1 MKITVIGSGYVGLV
15 TGACLAELGNQV
27 CCFDVNQEKIDLLNN
42 GEVPIYEPG
51 LKELISGCRNNDR
64 LYFTSNADDAIVFG
78 DILFIAVGT
87 PSDESG
93 SADLSHVLAVAKTI
107 GRHMDR
113 FKVVI
118 NKSTVPVGSADKV
131 RAVIEQELAI
141 RNLPIENFSV
151 VSNPE
156 FLKEGAAIDDF
167 MRPDRIVVG
176 TSNDTSGISAKRVMK
191 NLYSPF
197 NRNHERTLYMD
208 IKSAELTKYA
218 ANAMLATR
226 ISFMNEMANL
236 ADKIGADIDC
246 VRQGIGSDKRI
257 GYDFLYA
264 GTGYGGSCFP
274 KDVSALIH
282 IGHEVNQD
290 MKIIQSVNDVNQKQK
305 NTLVNK
311 VIGKYGE
318 QLDRHTFAIWG
329 LAFKPNTDDVREA
342 PSLVVI
348 KNLLLRGAKVKAY
361 DPVAIDQAAHAL
373 SLELSE
379 TPQYLKN
386 ISFVNSADDAM
397 IGVDALLVITE
408 WRAFKSPNFIEMA
421 AKMKQKVIFDGRN
434 LYDPELLAQMGFE
447 YHGIGRNNINFL
459 KCDAELPERS
469 SYFVMNQD
477 SVAQLQPTGLIN

>member
-27 CCFDVNQEKIDLLNN
+27 CCFDVNQHKIDLLNK

-51 LKELISGCRNNDR
+51 LKELINGCKDSDR
-64 LYFTSNADDAIVFG
+64 LYFTSNPTDAVVFG
-78 DILFIAVGT
+78 DVLFIAVGT

-107 GRHMDR
+107 GRYMDR
-113 FKVVI
+113 FKVIV

-131 RAVIEQELAI
+131 RVVIEQELSI
-141 RNLPIENFSV
+141 RNLPKENFSV

-176 TSNDTSGISAKRVMK
+176 TSKDTAGISAKRIMK

-197 NRNHERTLYMD
+197 NRNHERTIYMD
-208 IKSAELTKYA
+208 LKSAELTKYA

-236 ADKIGADIDC
+236 ADMVGADIDS

-274 KDVSALIH
+274 KDVSALIQ
-282 IGHEVNQD
+282 IGHEVHQD
-290 MKIIQSVNDVNQKQK
+290 MKIIKSVNDVNQTQK
-305 NTLVNK
+305 SVLVKKLIN
-311 VIGKYGE
+311 KYGD
-318 QLDRHTFAIWG
+318 QLDGHTFAVWG

-361 DPVAIDQAAHAL
+361 DPVAVERAARAL
-373 SLELSE
+373 TEDLKD

-386 ISFVNSADDAM
+386 ISFVNTADDAL
-397 IGVDALLVITE
+397 IGVDALLVMTE
-408 WRAFKSPNFIEMA
+408 WRAFKSPSFNEMA
-421 AKMKQKVIFDGRN
+421 IKMKQKVIFDGRN
-434 LYDPELLAQMGFE
+434 LYDPETLAQIGFE
-447 YHGIGRNNINFL
+447 YYGIGRNNLHFFRGDEPFL
-459 KCDAELPERS
+459 APHMLEDGRS
-469 SYFVMNQD
+469 GFDLNMQIQTRN
-477 SVAQLQPTGLIN
+477 